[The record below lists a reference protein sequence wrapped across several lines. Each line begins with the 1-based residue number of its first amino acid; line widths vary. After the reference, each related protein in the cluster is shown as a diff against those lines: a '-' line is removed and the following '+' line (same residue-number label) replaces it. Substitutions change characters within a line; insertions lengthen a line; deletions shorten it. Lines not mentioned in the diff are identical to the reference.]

1 MKSELGKK
9 ETYVIVGFGWVGQ
22 ANAVALAI
30 QGYDVAYFD
39 PGTPPH
45 HYSPEYAHAYEK
57 VKRLSNVRELDSEN
71 TWYMVCV
78 GDRVSEDGVQ
88 DISLIEKAL
97 AGLKGVEGGVMLRST
112 ILPDLLEKLPFDYYV
127 PEFLHEKDAV
137 EECLKPYL
145 VVTGA
150 KKNGE
155 RPEPSVFALW
165 RSLARKSFVGTP
177 REASFIKYLS
187 NLWNA
192 TRIAF
197 VNEFGDAIGRPTDK
211 QALNNIEDIIGF
223 MFDNRSYLR
232 YGRSFGGH
240 CLPKDTRAFMNWYS
254 KGETTLPLL
263 KGVYE
268 SNTKHAELEKKYPLI
283 PAWYSK
289 WPDRQISGKRALQE
303 LLYVLKKYARN
314 PGLIV
319 SKLRGIP
326 VRL

>member
-1 MKSELGKK
+1 MEKSLGK
-9 ETYVIVGFGWVGQ
+9 EQFVIVGFGWVGQ

-30 QGYDVAYFD
+30 QGYKVSYFD
-39 PGTPPH
+39 PGTPDK
-45 HYSPEYAHAYEK
+45 HYDEYSYAYDK
-57 VKRLSNVRELDSEN
+57 VTRLSNVREKDSKN

-78 GDRVSEDGVQ
+78 GDRVSEEGVQ
-88 DISLIEKAL
+88 DISNIEKAL
-97 AGLKGVEGGVMLRST
+97 ESLKGVQGGIMLRST
-112 ILPDLLEKLPFDYYV
+112 ILPDLLEKLSFDYYV

-150 KKNGE
+150 KKGA
-155 RPEPSVFALW
+155 RAEPLVFTFW
-165 RSLARKSFVGTP
+165 RSLARKSFQGTP
-177 REASFIKYLS
+177 KEASFIKYLS

-197 VNEFGDAIGRPTDK
+197 VNEFGDAIGHPTDK
-211 QALNNIEDIIGF
+211 IALNDIEDIIGF

-263 KGVYE
+263 KGVYQA
-268 SNTKHAELEKKYPLI
+268 NTQHAELEKKYPLM

-289 WPDRQISGKRALQE
+289 WPGRQISGTRALQE
-303 LLYVLKKYARN
+303 LSYVAKKYITRPALLWYKIT
-314 PGLIV
+314 G
-319 SKLRGIP
+319 KP
-326 VRL
+326 VQL